1 MTVLQENFY
10 RSMLKD
16 KVLIIELKRKRII
29 GQALLFRN
37 PTLFIF
43 YQIKEFPKM
52 PFFISM
58 ELI

>member
-16 KVLIIELKRKRII
+16 KVLIIESKRKRII

-37 PTLFIF
+37 PILFIF

-52 PFFISM
+52 PFFF
-58 ELI
+58 